1 MLTMSTHMTA
11 GKIQPK
17 GILGGMEIFK
27 RVPAPAMAELE
38 RHAVEKRYNKHD
50 PIFLEGDSAEH
61 VWFVKNGHVKA
72 VNHTT
77 GGRCQTLCMVGSCGM
92 FGTCCSFGAERY
104 LCNSVAETDTTVV
117 AIPMAR
123 FMETMAKYPMLG
135 TSLVASLSQ
144 RLRRSKETQSF
155 DQEPVETRIL
165 HILVNLVEEFGN
177 TIPLTRRE
185 IAEMAGTTVETCIR
199 TFSKLED
206 EGLVSSTRG
215 KITVKDTRVL
225 NERIEGSL

>member
-1 MLTMSTHMTA
+1 
-11 GKIQPK
+11 
-17 GILGGMEIFK
+17 
-27 RVPAPAMAELE
+27 
-38 RHAVEKRYNKHD
+38 
-50 PIFLEGDSAEH
+50 
-61 VWFVKNGHVKA
+61 
-72 VNHTT
+72 
-77 GGRCQTLCMVGSCGM
+77 
-92 FGTCCSFGAERY
+92 
-104 LCNSVAETDTTVV
+104 
-117 AIPMAR
+117 
-123 FMETMAKYPMLG
+123 METMAKYPMLG

-199 TFSKLED
+199 TFSRLED

-215 KITVKDTRVL
+215 KITVKDTQVL
-225 NERIEGSL
+225 NDRIEGSL